1 MDDTTVT
8 GACWAG
14 VRVEKMQEVSTKALI
29 TQSNPKSK
37 RASSLLS
44 DPIQTKKSGAERR
57 ERRQQSQGR
66 PDMDG
71 NYEDLTDLF
80 RQAAEENLSVSFPF
94 IPQHDAPPPRQTQL
108 ELELEVAGIAVGRPK
123 PSSLDLRGCMSALE
137 LGDKALDCC
146 EIAHGP
152 QEPGPQSCRVTTYP
166 PRIAPSCLGEGTP
179 FDEKIKLGPNDNDII
194 FLQSSPCPSLLPHWD
209 SLDLSKVLRIV
220 TLQLIVL
227 ESFIGTNNGG
237 SSATET
243 LYCMLW
249 CHDGILL
256 DMSKHL
262 GLDPTDI
269 TGIDRLEINE
279 TNASGERPCDLSEV
293 DVAKLVLFASSLGIV
308 RIAEAVR
315 YAVVNADIYEEE
327 DFGVGKTDNFF
338 CQQLRG
344 SEFIEFVWD
353 KALSHIRKF
362 RESINRNIQT
372 DEVVALETVL
382 RWQQVFFQG
391 CHVLSSCVSSKMVV
405 EFTRLAEH
413 KSREAE
419 GLINTMHS
427 CPAMSELMNV
437 EIVDTVGRLQP
448 TKNEDWD
455 ELLSASFD
463 PFVNRRLLG
472 NTPVRKSCFRRLKS
486 VLESL
491 SSMSNELC
499 WGVCDLILQGDT
511 LSRIMRTL
519 EGNSMRGCPPFA
531 TPKKESEEPP
541 FGLNILSRSLLVL
554 NLYFDDKLFGQH
566 DLGDLIGET
575 LCRCE
580 VSNQD
585 QRPFIDCKKDH
596 ASKTDYRMKLS
607 FLPS

>member
-1 MDDTTVT
+1 MD
-8 GACWAG
+8 
-14 VRVEKMQEVSTKALI
+14 E
-29 TQSNPKSK
+29 
-37 RASSLLS
+37 
-44 DPIQTKKSGAERR
+44 
-57 ERRQQSQGR
+57 
-66 PDMDG
+66 
-71 NYEDLTDLF
+71 NYEDLTVLF

-94 IPQHDAPPPRQTQL
+94 ISQDAPIGGGQTQAV
-108 ELELEVAGIAVGRPK
+108 EMEVIGIAAERPT
-123 PSSLDLRGCMSALE
+123 STSLDLRGCMSALE

-146 EIAHGP
+146 EIAHCI
-152 QEPGPQSCRVTTYP
+152 QESSLQCCRPPYP

-179 FDEKIKLGPNDNDII
+179 IQEKIKLSSNGNDITL
-194 FLQSSPCPSLLPHWD
+194 LQSSPCPSLLLHWD
-209 SLDLSKVLRIV
+209 SLNLSKVLRIV

-262 GLDPTDI
+262 GLDPAEV
-269 TGIDRLEINE
+269 TGIGRLGLDE
-279 TNASGERPCDLSEV
+279 TKDASRERLCDLSEV
-293 DVAKLVLFASSLGIV
+293 EVAKLVLFASSLGIV

-327 DFGVGKTDNFF
+327 DFGVGKSGNPGGLLF

-344 SEFIEFVWD
+344 SQFVDFVWN
-353 KALSHIRKF
+353 KAQSHIMRF
-362 RESINRNIQT
+362 RDSMNCNLKTE
-372 DEVVALETVL
+372 EVVALETVL
-382 RWQQVFFQG
+382 RWQQVFFEG
-391 CHVLSSCVSSKMVV
+391 CHVLSSCVSSEMVI
-405 EFTRLAEH
+405 EFTRLAEQ

-419 GLINTMHS
+419 VLIETMHI
-427 CPAMSELMNV
+427 CPAMSDLMNA

-448 TKNEDWD
+448 TKSEGLD

-472 NTPVRKSCFRRLKS
+472 NTPVRKSCFRRLKC

-491 SSMSNELC
+491 SNMSNELR

-511 LSRIMRTL
+511 LSRIMRML
-519 EGNSMRGCPPFA
+519 EGNSLRGCPPFVI
-531 TPKKESEEPP
+531 PKKESEETP

-575 LCRCE
+575 
-580 VSNQD
+580 
-585 QRPFIDCKKDH
+585 
-596 ASKTDYRMKLS
+596 M
-607 FLPS
+607 